1 MMGEV
6 ENQRGL
12 IAAGLILVC
21 CAVLALVGC
30 SQQPLSPAS
39 YSNDPLDALSNTG
52 GDNDGGPASVE
63 TTLVATASLSEAV
76 GANGKVLRLTLD
88 KRVIVFNVPKN
99 ALTETVTITI
109 TGSKYEIGEE
119 EFYVYDC
126 GPDGQQFLEPI
137 LLTQPVALTNGQPL
151 VLLYFDDTLED
162 GDGIGWQVEDAGV
175 SANGRGIFEIHHF
188 SKYGISYTPEPSVN
202 EEGFGGL
209 NTQ

>member
-30 SQQPLSPAS
+30 SQQPLSPVS
-39 YSNDPLDALSNTG
+39 YSNDPLDALSHIG
-52 GDNDGGPASVE
+52 GDDDGGPAAVE

-76 GANGKVLRLTLD
+76 GTNGKVLRLTLD
-88 KRVIVFNVPKN
+88 KRVIVFTIPKN

-109 TGSKYEIGEE
+109 TGSKYEIGKK
-119 EFYVYDC
+119 EFFVYEC
-126 GPDGQQFLEPI
+126 GPNGLQFLEPI
-137 LLTQPVALTNGQPL
+137 LLTQPVAMTNGQPL
-151 VLLYFDDTLED
+151 VLLYYDDTLED
-162 GDGIGWQVEDAGV
+162 GDGIGWQVEESGV
-175 SANGRGIFEIHHF
+175 AVNGRGIFHIHHF

>member
-1 MMGEV
+1 MGEV
-6 ENQRGL
+6 DNQRGI

-30 SQQPLSPAS
+30 SQQPLSPTS

-52 GDNDGGPASVE
+52 GDDDGGAVSAE

-76 GANGKVLRLTLD
+76 GANGKLLRLTLD
-88 KRVIVFNVPKN
+88 KRVIVFSIPKD

-109 TGSKYEIGEE
+109 TGSKYLIGKK

-126 GPDGQQFLEPI
+126 GPDGQQFLAPI
-137 LLTQPVALTNGQPL
+137 LLTQPVAMVDGKPL
-151 VLLYFDDTLED
+151 VLLYYDDTLED
-162 GDGIGWQVEDAGV
+162 GDGIGWQVEESGV
-175 SANGRGIFEIHHF
+175 SANGRGIFQIHHF

-202 EEGFGGL
+202 DDGFGGL
-209 NTQ
+209 QNQ